1 MYRAL
6 YSAPQGQKDQS
17 DMKSSQTESNQTEKL
32 EQDIR
37 NR

>member
-17 DMKSSQTESNQTEKL
+17 DMKSSQTEKL